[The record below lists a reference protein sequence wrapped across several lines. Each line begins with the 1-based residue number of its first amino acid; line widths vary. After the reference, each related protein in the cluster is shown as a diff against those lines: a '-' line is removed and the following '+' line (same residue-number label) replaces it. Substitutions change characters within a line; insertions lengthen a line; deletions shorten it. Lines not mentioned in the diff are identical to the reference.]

1 MTNKSLQDADF
12 SFTKSFQSGKRMKR
26 SFALRTALKGVRLL
40 AIALG
45 AFLALGAVP
54 LYAQKV
60 NSTGGKSGALY
71 RVSMTSPNFEGL
83 VTDCPTN
90 ASNYVV
96 AHLSG
101 GLLTANGTD
110 LDGTQPS
117 SMFLD
122 FFVDPMRTPVP
133 WTRRYNAGN
142 GLSGSF
148 TGCYGDT
155 LYKNAALFLDFKN
168 TMSGPAVT
176 FTWWFDYY
184 ITSSVR
190 EHFGVKS
197 GDIPFPAWTGGNIS
211 GRVTG
216 NFDDV
221 YYLKEG
227 RTIVAPY
234 VSLTNGVGRYFD
246 FVLTVEKVP

>member
-1 MTNKSLQDADF
+1 MQIITVSRK
-12 SFTKSFQSGKRMKR
+12 
-26 SFALRTALKGVRLL
+26 VRLL

-45 AFLALGAVP
+45 VFLAFGTAA
-54 LYAQKV
+54 LYAAKPAP
-60 NSTGGKSGALY
+60 ALY

-90 ASNYVV
+90 ASTYVV
-96 AHLSG
+96 GHLSG
-101 GLLTANGTD
+101 GNQLIVNGTD

-117 SMFLD
+117 SLFLD
-122 FFVDPMRTPVP
+122 FFVDPTRTPVA
-133 WTRRYNAGN
+133 WTRRYNAGH

-148 TGCYGDT
+148 TGCYGQT
-155 LYKNAALFLDFKN
+155 QYNHGALFLDFGNN
-168 TMSGPAVT
+168 TVK

-190 EHFGVKS
+190 EHFGVMS
-197 GDIPFPAWTGGNIS
+197 GYIPFPAWTGGNIS
-211 GRVTG
+211 RRVTG
-216 NFDDV
+216 RFDDV

-227 RTIVAPY
+227 HTVVAPY

-246 FVLTVEKVP
+246 FVLTIERVP

>member
-1 MTNKSLQDADF
+1 M
-12 SFTKSFQSGKRMKR
+12 
-26 SFALRTALKGVRLL
+26 L

-45 AFLALGAVP
+45 LLLPIGTAT
-54 LYAQKV
+54 LYAAKPAP
-60 NSTGGKSGALY
+60 ALY

-90 ASNYVV
+90 TSNYVV
-96 AHLSG
+96 GHLSG
-101 GLLTANGTD
+101 GLLTVNGTD

-117 SMFLD
+117 SLFLN
-122 FFVDPMRTPVP
+122 FFVDPTRTPVP

-148 TGCYGDT
+148 TGCYGQT
-155 LYKNAALFLDFKN
+155 QSNRGALFLDFKN
-168 TMSGPAVT
+168 NTVK

-184 ITSSVR
+184 ITSNVR
-190 EHFGVKS
+190 EHFGVMS
-197 GDIPFPAWTGGNIS
+197 GSIPFPAWTGGNIS

-216 NFDDV
+216 TFDDV

-227 RTIVAPY
+227 NRIVYPY
-234 VSLTNGVGRYFD
+234 VSLTNGVGRIFD
-246 FVLTVEKVP
+246 FVLTIERVP